1 MGLRNLSPSTAKLV
15 LDAKHD
21 LGKDS
26 NGHTPRL
33 QALNQDEVLDKQLP
47 QHQVG
52 IGGGGGGNPSRQ
64 QVQHKRRQSVASKE
78 RKRRERKGLA

>member
-52 IGGGGGGNPSRQ
+52 IGGGGGGILPGSRCSI
-64 QVQHKRRQSVASKE
+64 KDDRASPPRRGRDARGK
-78 RKRRERKGLA
+78 A